1 MRHILQWIFV
11 FAAALASVFT
21 LQSCGLEEPFPGP
34 QSGISEGTVE
44 FIARPAGYNNHDVTT
59 KADGDPST
67 FEDDEIHNAFL
78 LVFNEAGQRLLCEEI
93 NLTTEEGGLASEYG
107 QLSVKID
114 RSLGSNVTACILAN
128 VPVNFARGIT
138 GTRDPNN
145 NPNLTD
151 GSANAYLNTAVL
163 DFTYSTSTNV
173 MGIPAID
180 LDSDTTTESVPC
192 IPMFGQK
199 DVDLTTSPPAI
210 GIELK
215 RLFAKATVS
224 LKMNLTNGGS
234 GMQANSYIQMVS
246 YSLCDLPYKVKLTE
260 PTENDYESAW
270 VKDAGAVSVSQSN
283 SKIYNQAASGVIV
296 DLPKELV
303 FDCYVPEY
311 YLLPKP
317 DGTDGYGNEKYK
329 PKMYDYDSKPPK
341 HPIYIQLAGSYEPV
355 SGVSQNLIYKI
366 YLGENNAT
374 SFTLKRNTYYKN
386 YLVIQGVENNKD
398 GENGNIDHRVEVS
411 QGDVVSMYGEVANC
425 YMIGKEGTYNFPAY
439 KGAYK
444 YAQLKDAPKCTSKNA
459 KILIK
464 DNDGIWLK
472 NENISVATDE
482 LTQEQIITIK
492 VTDGD
497 NTEGEDITIGAS
509 GNAILALCDDD
520 GNIEWS
526 WHLWFTGG
534 LNWNV
539 ANMEFFEMDTQLY
552 PSGFKMMD
560 RNLGANPSATQ
571 SITPGVATGLYYKYG
586 DKNPYISSGYVE
598 GSTYGALT
606 WDPSEDAN
614 EEDNTKAVND
624 PCPPGYRVPSQGTWS
639 TGNGDTGTN
648 ESIYMYNA
656 LDPTVSYPYS
666 GYLNNSLQVVNGGTE
681 DKTRDAGGFTRD
693 DTSSSTSSPVE
704 SSDRKKQ
711 TRTKIE
717 TEIIYY
723 NFTYKIPHSYKRG
736 AVWCSN
742 SYIYKYDYNTIPW
755 SDLEYESLTI
765 LSCNVRTRTRTI
777 QQERTRRSTFIPWN
791 DLTHWWSDVSSQTG
805 DWQEAGTITNAS
817 DLNSYAW
824 KYAIFLHQLGAGSV
838 IYSNSEYATQSG
850 DFGYQVR
857 CVKE

>member
-1 MRHILQWIFV
+1 MKKTLLYI
-11 FAAALASVFT
+11 FAAALASMALFG
-21 LQSCGLEEPFPGP
+21 LQSCGLEEPYFGP
-34 QSGISEGTVE
+34 QKDPSAGVVE
-44 FIARPAGYNNHDVTT
+44 FIARPVNYNNHDVST
-59 KADGDPST
+59 KAAGD
-67 FEDDEIHNAFL
+67 FNDAAIHNAFL
-78 LVFNEAGQRLLCEEI
+78 ILFNKDGQRILFEEI
-93 NLTTEEGGLASEYG
+93 NIADE
-107 QLSVKID
+107 QLSAKID
-114 RSLGSNVTACILAN
+114 KGLGDVTACILAN
-128 VPVNFARGIT
+128 VPADFARGIT
-138 GTRDPNN
+138 G
-145 NPNLTD
+145 LE
-151 GSANAYLNTAVL
+151 GLNTAVL
-163 DFTYSTSTNV
+163 DLVYSNPSKVNNV

-224 LKMNLTNGGS
+224 LKMNLTNSGS

-270 VKDAGAVSVSQSN
+270 IKDAGTVSVSQSN

-317 DGTDGYGNEKYK
+317 DGTEGYGNEKYK
-329 PKMYDYDSKPPK
+329 PKMYDYDSKNPK

-411 QGDVVSMYGEVANC
+411 QGDVVSIYGEVANC

-509 GNAILALCDDD
+509 GNAILALYDDN

-539 ANMEFFEMDTQLY
+539 ANMEFFEMDTQAY
-552 PSGFKMMD
+552 PSGVQMMD
-560 RNLGANPSATQ
+560 RNLGSHPSATQ
-571 SITPGVATGLYYKYG
+571 SATPGVATGLYYKYG

-598 GSTYGALT
+598 GGTYGALT
-606 WDPSEDAN
+606 WDPSKDAN
-614 EEDNTKAVND
+614 EGDNTKAVND
-624 PCPPGYRVPSQGTWS
+624 PCPPGYKVPSSSVWS
-639 TGNGDTGTN
+639 SIGRKSTLYEAYLYYGDD
-648 ESIYMYNA
+648 NA
-656 LDPTVSYPYS
+656 LNNNDDIYYPFLDDNIVDKTYFSGTFTHRDTYSETINTAVIKYPQYRNIKYYIDITYLSGSILASDNIQFIYEAADQGLLSDIQITYYEYKATALSKWREMTVS
-666 GYLNNSLQVVNGGTE
+666 NNSISNTVLQLLLSGIKPE
-681 DKTRDAGGFTRD
+681 IE
-693 DTSSSTSSPVE
+693 SSISDILNVTKKENASTS
-704 SSDRKKQ
+704 
-711 TRTKIE
+711 
-717 TEIIYY
+717 
-723 NFTYKIPHSYKRG
+723 H
-736 AVWCSN
+736 C
-742 SYIYKYDYNTIPW
+742 
-755 SDLEYESLTI
+755 
-765 LSCNVRTRTRTI
+765 
-777 QQERTRRSTFIPWN
+777 
-791 DLTHWWSDVSSQTG
+791 
-805 DWQEAGTITNAS
+805 
-817 DLNSYAW
+817 
-824 KYAIFLHQLGAGSV
+824 
-838 IYSNSEYATQSG
+838 
-850 DFGYQVR
+850 YQVR

>member
-21 LQSCGLEEPFPGP
+21 LQSCGLEEPFNTP
-34 QSGISEGTVE
+34 QTSVTEGVVE
-44 FIARPAGYNNHDVTT
+44 LVARPVSYNNHEVST
-59 KADGDPST
+59 KAAGD
-67 FEDDEIHNAFL
+67 FNDAAIHNAFL
-78 LVFNEAGQRLLCEEI
+78 ILFNTDGQRILFEEI
-93 NLTTEEGGLASEYG
+93 NIADE
-107 QLSVKID
+107 QLSAKID
-114 RSLGSNVTACILAN
+114 KGLGDVTACILAN
-128 VPVNFARGIT
+128 VPASFAQGII
-138 GTRDPNN
+138 GTTKPE
-145 NPNLTD
+145 D
-151 GSANAYLNTAVL
+151 GSANQYLNTAVL
-163 DFTYSTSTNV
+163 DLTYDSSKSGILGVPVLDLDNNTST
-173 MGIPAID
+173 PA
-180 LDSDTTTESVPC
+180 VPC
-192 IPMFGQK
+192 IPMCGQT
-199 DVDLTTSPPAI
+199 DERLNLASANSV
-210 GIELK
+210 IEIDLK

-224 LKMNLTNGGS
+224 LTMNLTNGGS
-234 GMQANSYIQMVS
+234 GMQANSYIQMTS
-246 YSLCDLPYKVKLTE
+246 YSICDLPNKVKLIE
-260 PTENDYESAW
+260 PTGDDYESAW
-270 VKDAGAVSVSQSN
+270 IKDAGTVLVSQSN

-317 DGTDGYGNEKYK
+317 DGTEGYGNEKYK
-329 PKMYDYDSKPPK
+329 PKMYDYDSKNPK

-539 ANMEFFEMDTQLY
+539 ANMEFFEMDTQAY
-552 PSGFKMMD
+552 PSGLEMMD
-560 RNLGANPSATQ
+560 RNLGANPSEIQ
-571 SITPGVATGLYYKYG
+571 STTPGVATGLYYKYG

-598 GSTYGALT
+598 GGTYGALT

-614 EEDNTKAVND
+614 EGDNTKAVND
-624 PCPPGYRVPSQGTWS
+624 PCPPGYKVPSSSVWSQMGGKSTVYEAYLYSGDDNALNNTIDIYYPFLDDAIVDKTYFSGTYRH
-639 TGNGDTGTN
+639 TGTYAD
-648 ESIYMYNA
+648 EIKTDYG
-656 LDPTVSYPYS
+656 LTTSYPYYRNIEYYIDITYLS
-666 GYLNNSLQVVNGGTE
+666 GSVLASDNIQFIYEAANQGLLSDIQITQFESKSSRWSSWKTTTVNNNSI
-681 DKTRDAGGFTRD
+681 
-693 DTSSSTSSPVE
+693 TSSILNLLLESIKSPIESSINEIINKTQKKDASTS
-704 SSDRKKQ
+704 
-711 TRTKIE
+711 
-717 TEIIYY
+717 Y
-723 NFTYKIPHSYKRG
+723 
-736 AVWCSN
+736 
-742 SYIYKYDYNTIPW
+742 
-755 SDLEYESLTI
+755 
-765 LSCNVRTRTRTI
+765 
-777 QQERTRRSTFIPWN
+777 
-791 DLTHWWSDVSSQTG
+791 
-805 DWQEAGTITNAS
+805 
-817 DLNSYAW
+817 
-824 KYAIFLHQLGAGSV
+824 
-838 IYSNSEYATQSG
+838 
-850 DFGYQVR
+850 GYQVR

>member
-1 MRHILQWIFV
+1 MKKTLLYI
-11 FAAALASVFT
+11 FAAALAALLT
-21 LQSCGLEEPFPGP
+21 LQSCGLEEPFNTP
-34 QSGISEGTVE
+34 QTSVTEGVVE
-44 FIARPAGYNNHDVTT
+44 LVARPVSYNNHDVTT
-59 KADGDPST
+59 KADGGFNDAA
-67 FEDDEIHNAFL
+67 IHNAFL
-78 LVFNEAGQRLLCEEI
+78 ILFNTDGQRILFEEI
-93 NLTTEEGGLASEYG
+93 NIADE
-107 QLSVKID
+107 QLSAKID
-114 RSLGSNVTACILAN
+114 KGLGDVTACILAN
-128 VPVNFARGIT
+128 VPAEFARGIT
-138 GTRDPNN
+138 G
-145 NPNLTD
+145 LE
-151 GSANAYLNTAVL
+151 GLNTAVL
-163 DFTYSTSTNV
+163 DLVYSNPSKVNNV
-173 MGIPAID
+173 MGIPAVD

-199 DVDLTTSPPAI
+199 DVDLTKSPPAI
-210 GIELK
+210 WIELK

-224 LKMNLTNGGS
+224 LKMNLTNSGS
-234 GMQANSYIQMVS
+234 GMQANSYIQMTS
-246 YSLCDLPYKVKLTE
+246 YSICDLPNKVKLTE

-270 VKDAGAVSVSQSN
+270 VKNTGTVSVCQSS

-329 PKMYDYDSKPPK
+329 PKMYDYDSKNPK

-374 SFTLKRNTYYKN
+374 SFTLKRNTHYTN
-386 YLVIQGVENNKD
+386 YLVIKGVENKKD

-411 QGDVVSMYGEVANC
+411 QGDVVSIYGEVANC

-534 LNWNV
+534 LDWKVGNI
-539 ANMEFFEMDTQLY
+539 EFFEMDTQTH
-552 PSGFKMMD
+552 PSGAQMMD
-560 RNLGANPSATQ
+560 RNLGANPSGTQ
-571 SITPGVATGLYYKYG
+571 SAAPGVATGLYYRYG
-586 DKNPYISSGYVE
+586 DKNPYIGSGYIE
-598 GSTYGALT
+598 GGTYGDLT
-606 WDPSEDAN
+606 WDPSNDAN
-614 EEDNTKAVND
+614 VGDNTKAVND
-624 PCPPGYRVPSQGTWS
+624 PCPPGYKVPSSSVWS
-639 TGNGDTGTN
+639 QMGGKSTVYEAYLYSGDDNALNNTIDIYYPFLDDAIVDKTYFSGKYHHTGTYAD
-648 ESIYMYNA
+648 EIKTDYG
-656 LDPTVSYPYS
+656 LTTSYPYYRNIEYYIDITYLS
-666 GYLNNSLQVVNGGTE
+666 GSVLASDNIQFIYEAANQGLLSDIQITQFESKSSRWSSWKTTTVNNNSI
-681 DKTRDAGGFTRD
+681 
-693 DTSSSTSSPVE
+693 TSSILNLLLESIKSPIESSINEIINKTQKKDASTS
-704 SSDRKKQ
+704 
-711 TRTKIE
+711 
-717 TEIIYY
+717 Y
-723 NFTYKIPHSYKRG
+723 
-736 AVWCSN
+736 
-742 SYIYKYDYNTIPW
+742 
-755 SDLEYESLTI
+755 
-765 LSCNVRTRTRTI
+765 
-777 QQERTRRSTFIPWN
+777 
-791 DLTHWWSDVSSQTG
+791 
-805 DWQEAGTITNAS
+805 
-817 DLNSYAW
+817 
-824 KYAIFLHQLGAGSV
+824 
-838 IYSNSEYATQSG
+838 
-850 DFGYQVR
+850 GYQVR

>member
-1 MRHILQWIFV
+1 MKKTLLYI
-11 FAAALASVFT
+11 FAAALAALLT
-21 LQSCGLEEPFPGP
+21 LQSCGLEEPFNTP
-34 QSGISEGTVE
+34 QTSVTEGVVE
-44 FIARPAGYNNHDVTT
+44 LVARPVSYNNHDVTT
-59 KADGDPST
+59 KADGGFNDAA
-67 FEDDEIHNAFL
+67 IHNAFL
-78 LVFNEAGQRLLCEEI
+78 ILFNTDGQRILFEEI
-93 NLTTEEGGLASEYG
+93 NIADE
-107 QLSVKID
+107 QLSAKID
-114 RSLGSNVTACILAN
+114 KGLGDVTACILAN
-128 VPVNFARGIT
+128 VPAEFARGIT
-138 GTRDPNN
+138 G
-145 NPNLTD
+145 LE
-151 GSANAYLNTAVL
+151 GLNTAVL
-163 DFTYSTSTNV
+163 DLVYSNPSKVNNV
-173 MGIPAID
+173 MGIPAVD

-199 DVDLTTSPPAI
+199 DVDLTKSPPAI
-210 GIELK
+210 WIELK

-224 LKMNLTNGGS
+224 LKMNLTNSGS
-234 GMQANSYIQMVS
+234 GMQANSYIQMTS
-246 YSLCDLPYKVKLTE
+246 YSICDLPNKVKLTE

-270 VKDAGAVSVSQSN
+270 VKNTGTVSVCQSS

-329 PKMYDYDSKPPK
+329 PKMYDYDSKNPK

-374 SFTLKRNTYYKN
+374 SFTLKRNTHYTN
-386 YLVIQGVENNKD
+386 YLVIKGVENKKD

-411 QGDVVSMYGEVANC
+411 QGDVVSIYGEVANC

-534 LNWNV
+534 LDWKVGNI
-539 ANMEFFEMDTQLY
+539 EFFEMDTQTH
-552 PSGFKMMD
+552 PSGAQMMD
-560 RNLGANPSATQ
+560 RNLGANPSGTQ
-571 SITPGVATGLYYKYG
+571 SAAPGVATGLYYRYG
-586 DKNPYISSGYVE
+586 DKNPYIGSGYIE
-598 GSTYGALT
+598 GGTYGDLT
-606 WDPSEDAN
+606 WDPSNDAN
-614 EEDNTKAVND
+614 VGDNTKAVND
-624 PCPPGYRVPSQGTWS
+624 PCPPGYKVPSSSVWSQMGGKSTVYEAYLYSGDDNALNNTIDIYYPFLDDAIVDKTYFSGTYRH
-639 TGNGDTGTN
+639 TGTYAD
-648 ESIYMYNA
+648 EIKTDYG
-656 LDPTVSYPYS
+656 LTTSYPYYRNIEYYIDITYLS
-666 GYLNNSLQVVNGGTE
+666 GSVLASDNIQFIYEAANQGLLSDIQITQFESKSSRWSSWKTTTVNNNSI
-681 DKTRDAGGFTRD
+681 
-693 DTSSSTSSPVE
+693 TSSILNLLLESIKSPIESSINEIINKTQKKDASTS
-704 SSDRKKQ
+704 
-711 TRTKIE
+711 
-717 TEIIYY
+717 Y
-723 NFTYKIPHSYKRG
+723 
-736 AVWCSN
+736 
-742 SYIYKYDYNTIPW
+742 
-755 SDLEYESLTI
+755 
-765 LSCNVRTRTRTI
+765 
-777 QQERTRRSTFIPWN
+777 
-791 DLTHWWSDVSSQTG
+791 
-805 DWQEAGTITNAS
+805 
-817 DLNSYAW
+817 
-824 KYAIFLHQLGAGSV
+824 
-838 IYSNSEYATQSG
+838 
-850 DFGYQVR
+850 GYQVR

>member
-1 MRHILQWIFV
+1 MKKTLLYI

-21 LQSCGLEEPFPGP
+21 LQSCGLEEPFNTP
-34 QSGISEGTVE
+34 QSSATEGVVE
-44 FIARPAGYNNHDVTT
+44 LVARPVSYNNHEVST
-59 KADGDPST
+59 KAAGD
-67 FEDDEIHNAFL
+67 FNDAAIHNAFL
-78 LVFNEAGQRLLCEEI
+78 ILFNTDGQRILFEEI
-93 NLTTEEGGLASEYG
+93 NIADE
-107 QLSVKID
+107 QLSAKID
-114 RSLGSNVTACILAN
+114 KGLGDVTACILAN
-128 VPVNFARGIT
+128 VPAEFARGIT
-138 GTRDPNN
+138 G
-145 NPNLTD
+145 LE
-151 GSANAYLNTAVL
+151 GLNTAVL
-163 DFTYSTSTNV
+163 DLVYSNPSKVNNV
-173 MGIPAID
+173 MGIPAVD

-199 DVDLTTSPPAI
+199 DVDLTKSPPAI
-210 GIELK
+210 WIELK

-224 LKMNLTNGGS
+224 LKMNLTNSGS
-234 GMQANSYIQMVS
+234 GMQANSYIQMTS
-246 YSLCDLPYKVKLTE
+246 YSICDLPNKVKLTE

-270 VKDAGAVSVSQSN
+270 VKDAGTISVNQSN
-283 SKIYNQAASGVIV
+283 SKIYNQTASGVIV

-317 DGTDGYGNEKYK
+317 NSTEGYGNEKYK
-329 PKMYDYDSKPPK
+329 PKMYDYDSKNPK

-374 SFTLKRNTYYKN
+374 SFTLKRNTHYTN
-386 YLVIQGVENNKD
+386 YLVIKGVENKKD

-552 PSGFKMMD
+552 PSGLKMMD
-560 RNLGANPSATQ
+560 RNLGANPSGTQ
-571 SITPGVATGLYYKYG
+571 SAAPGVATGLYYRYG
-586 DKNPYISSGYVE
+586 DKNPYIGSGYIE
-598 GSTYGALT
+598 GGTYGDLT
-606 WDPSEDAN
+606 WDPSNDAN
-614 EEDNTKAVND
+614 VGDNTKAVND
-624 PCPPGYRVPSQGTWS
+624 PCPPGYKVPSSSVWS
-639 TGNGDTGTN
+639 SRGSISTIYEAYLYSGDD
-648 ESIYMYNA
+648 NA
-656 LDPTVSYPYS
+656 LNTTVDIYYPFLDDDIVDKTYFSGPYTHRDTYSETINTAVVKYPQYRNIKYYIDIIYLSGSILASDNIQFIYEAADQGLLSDIQITYYEYKATAISKWREVTVS
-666 GYLNNSLQVVNGGTE
+666 NNSISNTVLQLLL
-681 DKTRDAGGFTRD
+681 
-693 DTSSSTSSPVE
+693 SSIKPEIESSISDILNVTKKENASTS
-704 SSDRKKQ
+704 
-711 TRTKIE
+711 
-717 TEIIYY
+717 Y
-723 NFTYKIPHSYKRG
+723 
-736 AVWCSN
+736 C
-742 SYIYKYDYNTIPW
+742 
-755 SDLEYESLTI
+755 
-765 LSCNVRTRTRTI
+765 
-777 QQERTRRSTFIPWN
+777 
-791 DLTHWWSDVSSQTG
+791 
-805 DWQEAGTITNAS
+805 
-817 DLNSYAW
+817 
-824 KYAIFLHQLGAGSV
+824 
-838 IYSNSEYATQSG
+838 
-850 DFGYQVR
+850 YQVR